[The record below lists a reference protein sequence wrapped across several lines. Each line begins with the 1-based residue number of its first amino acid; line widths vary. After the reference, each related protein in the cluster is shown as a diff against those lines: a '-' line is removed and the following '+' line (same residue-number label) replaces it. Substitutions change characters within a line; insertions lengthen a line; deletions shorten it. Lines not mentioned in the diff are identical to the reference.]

1 MLVQVVVADVHG
13 DERLEMLLADSSGA
27 VVCVKHDGKE
37 CWNKA
42 LSGASSRQEQ
52 SNNDFFFFLSA
63 AVESSTSRRTKE
75 GEVRRLGCPYVFC
88 FRVSLSRVRLH
99 AHAR

>member
-1 MLVQVVVADVHG
+1 MCVSVLAQVVIADVHG

-42 LSGASSRQEQ
+42 LSGA
-52 SNNDFFFFLSA
+52 LSPQ
-63 AVESSTSRRTKE
+63 K
-75 GEVRRLGCPYVFC
+75 
-88 FRVSLSRVRLH
+88 
-99 AHAR
+99 